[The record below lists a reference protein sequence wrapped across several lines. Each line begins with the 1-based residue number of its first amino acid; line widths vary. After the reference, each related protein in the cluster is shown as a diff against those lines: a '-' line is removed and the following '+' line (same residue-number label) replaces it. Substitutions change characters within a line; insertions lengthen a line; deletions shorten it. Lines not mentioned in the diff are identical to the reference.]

1 MLSDRIKKFGL
12 QSNTEQQDEDTRAA
26 QAGAPT
32 ADNAESDGAASDGTE
47 PTARQTD
54 SAENATEQAKQVL
67 RDAFKRAEAERS
79 DAAEQYVAQKL
90 EGSIHR
96 PAPRV
101 HPADSDGADGA
112 DDSDAEDTDDG
123 DIPLL
128 LRYSASLENLR
139 GSIARTEHTAHGGKP
154 DSDAD
159 GAYDDTDNAYDDT
172 DNDADDANDADG
184 EHCDE
189 ADPTA
194 RGGTEHVGAG
204 GSDSD
209 GSDSGELS
217 GVLAALGIST
227 ESVKTDD
234 GESGIARFAAGSSA
248 GIVSADGEQSN
259 GNGDV
264 PETDT
269 ETDGAEPKPSGVFNF
284 GGAFSVFGGRAS
296 AASDGASKS
305 ASDSVS
311 IGASDTTCGTSGVR
325 GARAEKKPLLKTKA
339 STYAPLLAAVI
350 QLLLIIASRINIASL
365 RERGNI
371 YLSVVVIQL
380 LIYVLPGIF
389 YFKLRREG
397 SIDRLD
403 LKPTPPDRIYIA
415 VLAALLLF
423 IISSGFKLAYLG
435 MGIYESRFAQYASYI
450 NISTFSDPGDILYMV
465 ITFVLIP
472 AVCEELIYRSVIF
485 GEYMRDG
492 YGTVIAAAASTVLYA
507 LLHTGLQRL
516 PLYLII
522 GAMLCIVVRITGS
535 VLMSMVTSVVFGLCD
550 VFTENYISAL
560 AHSDY
565 KALVVFTVISLF
577 LLFAVLFF
585 AEAERLYFVLGT
597 SGEKPPARSMRE
609 GDIKQL
615 LRSALLSPTV
625 IVCAA
630 VYAVGIVISLI

>member
-67 RDAFKRAEAERS
+67 REAFERAEAERS

-139 GSIARTEHTAHGGKP
+139 GSIARAERTAHGGKP

-172 DNDADDANDADG
+172 DNDADNANDTDG
-184 EHCDE
+184 EYCDE

-194 RGGTEHVGAG
+194 RGGAEHVGAG

-217 GVLAALGIST
+217 GVLAALGISP
-227 ESVKTDD
+227 ESVETDD
-234 GESGIARFAAGSSA
+234 GESGIARSAAGSSA
-248 GIVSADGEQSN
+248 DSVPADGEQSN
-259 GNGDV
+259 GNGDI

-311 IGASDTTCGTSGVR
+311 IGASDTSDGASGGRGT
-325 GARAEKKPLLKTKA
+325 RAEKKPLLKTKA

-350 QLLLIIASRINIASL
+350 QLLLIIASRISIASL

-522 GAMLCIVVRITGS
+522 GAILCIVVRITGS

-550 VFTENYISAL
+550 VFTENYVTAL

-630 VYAVGIVISLI
+630 VYAVGIVVSLI

>member
-67 RDAFKRAEAERS
+67 REAFERAEAERS

-139 GSIARTEHTAHGGKP
+139 GSIARAERTAHGGKP

-172 DNDADDANDADG
+172 DNDADNANDTDG
-184 EHCDE
+184 EYCDE

-194 RGGTEHVGAG
+194 RGGAEHVGAG

-217 GVLAALGIST
+217 GVLAALGISP
-227 ESVKTDD
+227 ESVETDD
-234 GESGIARFAAGSSA
+234 GESGIARSAAGSSA
-248 GIVSADGEQSN
+248 DSVPADGEQSN
-259 GNGDV
+259 GNGDI

-311 IGASDTTCGTSGVR
+311 IGASDTSDGASGGRGT
-325 GARAEKKPLLKTKA
+325 RAEKKPLLKTKA
-339 STYAPLLAAVI
+339 STYAPLLAA
-350 QLLLIIASRINIASL
+350 
-365 RERGNI
+365 
-371 YLSVVVIQL
+371 VIQL

-522 GAMLCIVVRITGS
+522 GAILCIVVRITGS

-550 VFTENYISAL
+550 VFTENYVTAL

-630 VYAVGIVISLI
+630 VYAVGIVVSLI